1 MSAEEVAKAFV
12 QHYYTTFDTNRAGL
26 ASLYARV
33 TLMERQAL
41 EKGDVSMLATLRIG
55 ELDKLVAA
63 MRQKQAITQ
72 TAMAHY
78 ESEIGHIDREVADIM
93 ARYTP
98 MCKRLEARRQERD
111 ELQHHLD
118 VATKQFGDVLAATKS
133 RLRASSH
140 DHVKHIRQEASAE
153 LTSTRGYS
161 LGRNST
167 VYQKPRK

>member
-1 MSAEEVAKAFV
+1 MSA
-12 QHYYTTFDTNRAGL
+12 AGL
-26 ASLYARV
+26 QPTGPSSPNRV

-72 TAMAHY
+72 AAMEHY
-78 ESEIGHIDREVADIM
+78 ESEMGHIDREVASIM

-98 MCKRLEARRQERD
+98 MCKRLDARRQERS
-111 ELQHHLD
+111 ELQRQLD
-118 VATKQFGDVLAATKS
+118 DVSRQFGDVLAATKQ

-140 DHVKHIRQEASAE
+140 EHVQHIRHEASAE
-153 LTSTRGYS
+153 LAGTRGYS

>member
-1 MSAEEVAKAFV
+1 MSA
-12 QHYYTTFDTNRAGL
+12 AGPQPTGTP
-26 ASLYARV
+26 SPSRV

-41 EKGDVSMLATLRIG
+41 ENGDVSMLATLRIG

-72 TAMAHY
+72 AAMDHY
-78 ESEIGHIDREVADIM
+78 GSEIGHIDREVANIM

-98 MCKRLEARRQERD
+98 MCKRLEARRQERND
-111 ELQHHLD
+111 LQRHLD
-118 VATKQFGDVLAATKS
+118 VATKEFGDVLSATKN

-140 DHVKHIRQEASAE
+140 EHVQHIRQEASIE
-153 LTSTRGYS
+153 LASARGYS

-167 VYQKPRK
+167 VYQKPRP